1 MITVYEA
8 KPTYP
13 LIEERKVDEIKGQR
27 VYYTRNGRKQWD
39 MAKTTYSA
47 IFPTRE
53 EAKQYCI
60 DYANEKI
67 NDLQKQLGRAFNYL
81 EDCKNL

>member
-60 DYANEKI
+60 DYANGEIASLNVKLGWAKEHLEKC
-67 NDLQKQLGRAFNYL
+67 N
-81 EDCKNL
+81 NL